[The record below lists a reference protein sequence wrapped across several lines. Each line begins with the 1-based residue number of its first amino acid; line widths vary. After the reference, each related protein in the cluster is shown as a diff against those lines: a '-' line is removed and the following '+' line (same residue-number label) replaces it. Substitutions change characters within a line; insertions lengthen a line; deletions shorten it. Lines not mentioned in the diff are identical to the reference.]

1 MNGDILSLIKHQ
13 EQIFGKRGRLM
24 STWQQLAE
32 NFYIER
38 ADFTSD
44 RTLGDDFAGYIT
56 TSYPTMARRD
66 LGNAFGSM
74 LRPPGVEWFKMG
86 IKGEEPDHE
95 ATTWL
100 EHATKTQRR
109 AMYDR
114 HTGFV
119 RAVKQGDMD
128 FATFGQ
134 CVIQPEVNL
143 ALTSLLFRN
152 WHLRDCAWVED
163 ATGAVG
169 QMYRKWKPCAWELKK
184 LFPKGLHPNV
194 MTMLAQNEPYKEVN
208 CMHFVVPVDMY
219 KGEAK
224 VRTKFISLYVDLDNK
239 HVMEEVGSPDVGYVV
254 PRWQTVSGSQYAH
267 SPATVCAFPDAR
279 LLQAMTLTLLEAGE
293 KAVNPPMIGV
303 QEALRSDLQIFAG
316 GFTAIDAAYDER
328 TGDVLRPLNVDKNGL
343 PMGFE
348 MSAATREMI
357 SQAFFL
363 NKLSLPIMAGD
374 MTATEVS
381 QRVQEYIRQALP
393 LFEPMEFEYNGALCE
408 MVFDRLLAHGGFGP
422 IDQMPDSLRG
432 QEIEFKFVSPLQE
445 ADGKKVAQSF
455 METKALLAAAA
466 ETDPGAVHLID
477 FGKAL
482 RDAVTG
488 VGAPA
493 KWLRSEADVEAA
505 TAADAQRARQQQ
517 LLQTIG
523 AGAAVAEQ
531 FGKAGQALAAA

>member
-1 MNGDILSLIKHQ
+1 MNGDIVSLIKHQ

-32 NFYIER
+32 NFYVER

-44 RTLGDDFAGYIT
+44 RTLGDDFAGYLT

-74 LRPPGVEWFKMG
+74 LRPPGVDWFHIG
-86 IKGEEPDHE
+86 VKGEGVDHE
-95 ATTWL
+95 GKTWL
-100 EHATKTQRR
+100 EMATKAQRR

-114 HTGFV
+114 ATGFV

-134 CVIQPEVNL
+134 CVIQPEMNL
-143 ALTSLLFRN
+143 KTMSLLFRN
-152 WHLRDCAWVED
+152 WHLRDCAWCED
-163 ATGAVG
+163 STGSVG
-169 QMYRKWKPCAWELKK
+169 QMYRKWKTTAWELKTLFKK
-184 LFPKGLHPNV
+184 LHHNV
-194 MTMLAQNEPYKEVN
+194 LTKLAQNEPYAEVN
-208 CMHFVVPVDMY
+208 CMHFVVPVSMY
-219 KGEAK
+219 QGEQK
-224 VRTKFISLYVDLDNK
+224 LRTEFVSLYVDLDNK
-239 HVMEEVGSPDVGYVV
+239 FVMEETGVSSVGYVV
-254 PRWQTVSGSQYAH
+254 PRWQTVSGSQYAY

-279 LLQAMTLTLLEAGE
+279 LLQSMTLTLLEAGE

-303 QEALRSDLQIFAG
+303 QEALRGDLQLFAG

-328 TGDVLRPLNVDKNGL
+328 TGDVLRPLNVEKNAI

-348 MSAATREMI
+348 MAAATREMI

-408 MVFDRLLAHGGFGP
+408 MVFDLLKDHGAFGP
-422 IDQMPDSLRG
+422 PDSMPESLSN

-445 ADGKKVAQSF
+445 ADGKKKAQSF
-455 METKALLAAAA
+455 MEAKALLAAAVEA
-466 ETDPGAVHLID
+466 DPTSINLVD
-477 FGKAL
+477 FPVAL
-482 RDAVTG
+482 REAIEG
-488 VGAPA
+488 VGVPA
-493 KWLRSEADVEAA
+493 AWLRSEADVQSLNEQQAMQA
-505 TAADAQRARQQQ
+505 QQQ
-517 LLQTIG
+517 QMLQTLG

-531 FGKAGQALAAA
+531 FGKAGQALATS